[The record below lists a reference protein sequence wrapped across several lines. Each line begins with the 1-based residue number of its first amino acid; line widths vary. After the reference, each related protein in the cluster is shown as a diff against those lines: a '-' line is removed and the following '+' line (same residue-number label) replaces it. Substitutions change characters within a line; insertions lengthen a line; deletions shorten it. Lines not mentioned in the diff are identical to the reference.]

1 LASVL
6 ALFFGALG
14 GLVLAFI
21 ASRLIEKIDAD
32 LKQPNKVLWLVGC
45 VGGSM
50 IAFLILRRFD
60 TIALRF
66 GYAVLCAGL
75 LIQSM
80 VDFYTHRLVR
90 QITHGTALVGV
101 ATLGFASMRDG
112 TVDSL
117 FVAAVCA
124 VAGVVLALITNLISR
139 NSLGVGDVR
148 LMFVLGWFSGYL
160 GYDSAVLTLF
170 FSSVF
175 AAMFGLILVVF
186 RHATWRHQIAFGP
199 FLTLG
204 ALFVIFA
211 GENLPR
217 LFVA

>member
-1 LASVL
+1 ML

-21 ASRLIEKIDAD
+21 ASRLIEKIDLGSTKPD
-32 LKQPNKVLWLVGC
+32 RVLSLVGC

-90 QITHGTALVGV
+90 QITHGTA
-101 ATLGFASMRDG
+101 
-112 TVDSL
+112 
-117 FVAAVCA
+117 
-124 VAGVVLALITNLISR
+124 
-139 NSLGVGDVR
+139 
-148 LMFVLGWFSGYL
+148 
-160 GYDSAVLTLF
+160 
-170 FSSVF
+170 
-175 AAMFGLILVVF
+175 
-186 RHATWRHQIAFGP
+186 
-199 FLTLG
+199 
-204 ALFVIFA
+204 
-211 GENLPR
+211 
-217 LFVA
+217 

>member
-1 LASVL
+1 ML

-14 GLVLAFI
+14 GMVLAFI
-21 ASRLIEKIDAD
+21 AGRLIEKIDLGSTKPD
-32 LKQPNKVLWLVGC
+32 RVLSLVGC
-45 VGGSM
+45 VVGPV

-101 ATLGFASMRDG
+101 APLGFDAVRDD
-112 TVDSL
+112 TVNSL

-148 LMFVLGWFSGYL
+148 LMFVLGWFSGFL
-160 GYDSAVLTLF
+160 GYDSAVLNLF
-170 FSSVF
+170 FSSVL
-175 AAMFGLILVVF
+175 AAMYGLLLVVF
-186 RHATWRHQIAFGP
+186 RRATWRHQIAFGP

>member
-1 LASVL
+1 ML
-6 ALFFGALG
+6 ALCFGALG

-21 ASRLIEKIDAD
+21 ASRLIEKINLGSTRSDR
-32 LKQPNKVLWLVGC
+32 VLSLVGC

-90 QITHGTALVGV
+90 QITHGTAIVGV
-101 ATLGFASMRDG
+101 ATLGFASVRDD
-112 TVDSL
+112 TVNSL

-124 VAGVVLALITNLISR
+124 VAGVVLALITTVMSR
-139 NSLGVGDVR
+139 NSLGAGDVR
-148 LMFVLGWFSGYL
+148 LTLVLGWFSRYV

-211 GENLPR
+211 GEN
-217 LFVA
+217 